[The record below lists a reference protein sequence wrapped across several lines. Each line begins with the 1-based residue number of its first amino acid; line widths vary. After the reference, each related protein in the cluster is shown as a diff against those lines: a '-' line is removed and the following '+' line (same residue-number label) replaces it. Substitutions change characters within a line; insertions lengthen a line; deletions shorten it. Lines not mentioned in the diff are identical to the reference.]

1 MADPGSNKRERSRTA
16 AVTRAD
22 RARARAK
29 QERRRRL
36 VSILAGVVSVGLLV
50 GLVGYGLSRT
60 GRSDKGFAAA
70 YDVNSRVVDF
80 ALPAFAGGRVT
91 SAELRGKPAVINFY
105 ASWCEVCDAEMPVFE
120 RVSKQAAGGVVFVGI
135 NPQSNDSDDRQAAM
149 VKRTGVTYP
158 TARDRNDDLLRL
170 FNTTGGLPTT
180 LFVDAQGKVVQTH
193 NGGYTE
199 QSLKAAMTEF
209 LGVTVA

>member
-1 MADPGSNKRERSRTA
+1 MANPGSDKRERSRIA
-16 AVTRAD
+16 ASTRAE

-36 VSILAGVVSVGLLV
+36 VSIVATVAAVGLLV

-60 GRSDKGFAAA
+60 GGRDKSFSAS
-70 YDVNSRVVDF
+70 YDASTQVVDF
-80 ALPAFAGGRVT
+80 ALPAFGGGTVT
-91 SAELRGKPAVINFY
+91 STDLRGKPAVINFY
-105 ASWCEVCDAEMPVFE
+105 ASWCEVCDAEMPAFE
-120 RVSKQAAGGVVFVGI
+120 RVSKQAAGAVAFVGV
-135 NPQSNDSDDRQAAM
+135 NPQSNDSDGRQADM

-180 LFVDAQGKVVQTH
+180 LFLDAQGKVVQTH

-199 QSLKAAMTEF
+199 QTLTAAITQF